1 MSNKTDLPFSGL
13 RVVALEQ
20 AVAAPLCSRQ
30 LVDLGA
36 DVVKIERPDGGDPAR
51 AYDGLLNGVS
61 AYFAWLK
68 LEHDHDACTRLLD
81 EADVFIHNL
90 APGSVDRMGFGYEAL
105 KLRNPRLVWC
115 GITGYGPDGPYRDKK
130 AYDLLVQA
138 ESGVISVTGS
148 PESPAKVGVSV
159 ADIASGLYSYSAILA
174 SLIKRQRTGEGE
186 RIDISMLECLTEWM
200 MPQLYFW
207 QSSGKLPPRAG
218 VRHNM
223 VLPYGA
229 YACSDGAVMLA
240 VLTDRDWRRF
250 CDIVLGEAAMAD
262 DPRFINNAERLANR
276 EALESFIEGRFGR
289 LTRAEVTLLLEQA
302 DIPTGTV
309 NDVSDVSMHPQL
321 AARNRWVTVDSPGG
335 PITALLP
342 PHNIQNAEPRMG
354 AVPALGEHTQEI
366 LQELALPAREP
377 RRG

>member
-1 MSNKTDLPFSGL
+1 
-13 RVVALEQ
+13 
-20 AVAAPLCSRQ
+20 
-30 LVDLGA
+30 
-36 DVVKIERPDGGDPAR
+36 
-51 AYDGLLNGVS
+51 
-61 AYFAWLK
+61 
-68 LEHDHDACTRLLD
+68 
-81 EADVFIHNL
+81 
-90 APGSVDRMGFGYEAL
+90 
-105 KLRNPRLVWC
+105 VWC

-276 EALESFIEGRFGR
+276 EALESFIEGRFGL